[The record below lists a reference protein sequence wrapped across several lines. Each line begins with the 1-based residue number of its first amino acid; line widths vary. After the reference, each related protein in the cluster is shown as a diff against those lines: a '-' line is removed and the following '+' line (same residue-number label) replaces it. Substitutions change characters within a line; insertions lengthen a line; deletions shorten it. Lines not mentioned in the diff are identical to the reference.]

1 LELAASLEYVEENRI
16 FFESVIWLGKLT
28 DSTGNDFS
36 LRSDNGTVDS
46 FKNLVGKSQVLPFL
60 ILQKIFWEMV
70 I

>member
-1 LELAASLEYVEENRI
+1 MFGLELAASLEYVEENRSF

-46 FKNLVGKSQVLPFL
+46 FKNLVVGKSQSCLF
-60 ILQKIFWEMV
+60 
-70 I
+70 